1 MDTNTLEKLILIE
14 MLIMFIIYVSQLE
27 LNLFQTNAY
36 R

>member
-27 LNLFQTNAY
+27 LNLFLTNAY

>member
-27 LNLFQTNAY
+27 LNLFQTIAY